1 MNAYEY
7 ALNRWDK
14 SSSDEMIAA
23 CKNADELILLT
34 QCLFHKTMY
43 SDQHLYAYIFESDA
57 YFEPAE
63 KWGRLYLSSLRKLE
77 TLVKKNELA
86 NRT

>member
-14 SSSDEMIAA
+14 APSQELLTA
-23 CKNADELILLT
+23 CKSIDELTLLQ
-34 QCLFHKTMY
+34 QCLFQKAMY
-43 SDQHLYAYIFESDA
+43 SEQHLYAYIFESDA

-63 KWGRLYLSSLRKLE
+63 TWGRLYLSSLRELE
-77 TLVKKNELA
+77 TLVKK
-86 NRT
+86 

>member
-7 ALNRWDK
+7 ALGKWDN
-14 SSSDEMIAA
+14 SPSQELLTA
-23 CKNADELILLT
+23 CKSIDELTLLQ
-34 QCLFHKTMY
+34 QCLVHKTKY
-43 SDQHLYAYIFESDA
+43 SEQHLYAYIFESDA